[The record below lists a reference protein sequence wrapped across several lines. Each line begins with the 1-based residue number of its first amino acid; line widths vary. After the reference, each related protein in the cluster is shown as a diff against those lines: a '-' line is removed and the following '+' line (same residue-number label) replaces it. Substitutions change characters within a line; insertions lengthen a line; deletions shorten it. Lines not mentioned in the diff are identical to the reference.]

1 MPTALETATKVYA
14 LFGEGKIPEIGELY
28 AEGGSVTWMGDKGK
42 EEHDDGFG
50 GFAAGVLS
58 RIPVEWQGFALD
70 WDKREVRSKT
80 IAIARNAA
88 RGPPEPMRLRH
99 CAAQRAGSCTCCKI
113 LSCAARLRRRS

>member
-1 MPTALETATKVYA
+1 M
-14 LFGEGKIPEIGELY
+14 
-28 AEGGSVTWMGDKGK
+28 TWMGDKGK

-99 CAAQRAGSCTCCKI
+99 CAAQR
-113 LSCAARLRRRS
+113 RLML